1 MPDQGYLHNR
11 REEQAEVMKSAFWKD
26 FVEKA
31 SEKRAIAS
39 RRCEIAKADQR
50 FYQGQ
55 IEMFDSIFGRTSE
68 DGVKRES
75 IIEKMWKE
83 KKGETPE

>member
-1 MPDQGYLHNR
+1 MDEGYLHNR
-11 REEQAEVMKSAFWKD
+11 KED

-31 SEKRAIAS
+31 SKRRAIVS
-39 RRCEIAKADQR
+39 RHCEVDKADQR

-55 IEMFDSIFGRTSE
+55 IEMFDAIFGRAPE
-68 DGVKRES
+68 DGIPRES

-83 KKGETPE
+83 KGTLE

>member
-1 MPDQGYLHNR
+1 MDEGYLSNR
-11 REEQAEVMKSAFWKD
+11 REEQIGIMKSAFWKD

-31 SEKRAIAS
+31 LKKRAMVS
-39 RRCEIAKADQR
+39 RRCETDKLDQR

-68 DGVKRES
+68 DGVVRES
-75 IIEKMWKE
+75 IVDKMWKE
-83 KKGETPE
+83 KKETPK